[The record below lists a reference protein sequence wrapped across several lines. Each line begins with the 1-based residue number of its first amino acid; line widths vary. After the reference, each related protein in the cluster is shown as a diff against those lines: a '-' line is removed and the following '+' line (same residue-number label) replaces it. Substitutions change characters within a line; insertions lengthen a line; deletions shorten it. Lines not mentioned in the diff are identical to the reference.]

1 MPNLVVK
8 FESLQQLYRAYMP
21 FIKPIGMFVATA
33 DSFTLGQEVRVS
45 YQLPAMNQ
53 IYDFSGKVVWIN
65 PVGASGGRPA
75 GVGVKILTEAD
86 FHKHHIEKLLSSEL
100 ASADLTSTM

>member
-1 MPNLVVK
+1 MANLVVK

-21 FIKPIGMFVATA
+21 FIKPIGMFITTTQ
-33 DSFTLGQEVRVS
+33 SFTLGQEVRVS

-53 IYDFSGKVVWIN
+53 VYDFSGSVVWIN
-65 PVGASGGRPA
+65 PLGASGGRPA
-75 GVGVKILTEAD
+75 GVGVKILTEPD
-86 FHKHHIEKLLSSEL
+86 FHKHHIEQLLSSEL